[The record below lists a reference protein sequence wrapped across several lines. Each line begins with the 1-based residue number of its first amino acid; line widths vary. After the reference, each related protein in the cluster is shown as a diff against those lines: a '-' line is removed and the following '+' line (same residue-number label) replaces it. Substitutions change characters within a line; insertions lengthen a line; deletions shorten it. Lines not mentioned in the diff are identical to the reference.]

1 MLCIMTDSML
11 LGFLTSILC
20 IDAILVVACRLRMNI
35 SLAFVRFAEAGALL
49 GLGVSM
55 LIGSNAS
62 VMQSVWFVLASFL
75 FLYNT
80 WFVFATDDDL
90 CMGGSVGRRLLNTAI
105 AMSRLSV
112 RLNKSA

>member
-1 MLCIMTDSML
+1 MTDSML

-20 IDAILVVACRLRMNI
+20 IDAVLVVACRMKMNMT
-35 SLAFVRFAEAGALL
+35 LAFVRFAEVGALI

-80 WFVFATDDDL
+80 WFDFATDDDL

-105 AMSRLSV
+105 AMSWLSV